1 MSTPAPRPSLLA
13 LLTEAGLFS
22 AWLAALIFVAGWSYA
37 DRYFAELGLNP
48 MAVEGMPEQGYWGY
62 AFWVFRDAWLPLFC
76 LLPLSVVVL
85 CWRGAAA
92 RWIRALLAPQL
103 AALVVVVA
111 AGGLAGAGYLG
122 ASRASVQVRSMFQ
135 NHYQDFA
142 RVIVWPKKDSEL
154 AKLLAQQGDMASK
167 GCLRK
172 ILMDRRNLYV
182 YPGYEETRG
191 QHPEIFVMPL
201 SEIAAIQVVANP
213 GLCSL

>member
-1 MSTPAPRPSLLA
+1 MSTHAPRPSLVA
-13 LLTEAGLFS
+13 LLIEAGLFS

-62 AFWVFRDAWLPLFC
+62 AFWVFRDAWFLLFC
-76 LLPLSVVVL
+76 LLPLPVLVL
-85 CWRGAAA
+85 CWEVAA
-92 RWIRALLAPQL
+92 RWTRTLTAPQV

-135 NHYQDFA
+135 DHYQDFA

-154 AKLLAQQGDMASK
+154 AKLLAQQGEMASK

-182 YPGYEETRG
+182 YPGYEETRD
-191 QHPEIFVMPL
+191 QHPEIVIIPL

-213 GLCSL
+213 GLCRL